1 MVCMRSWLS
10 LTLDLFTENIVAESA
25 PVSKIETIKITME
38 SSIKLKAFKFLGMK
52 KMYSCNSDEPYNQAA

>member
-1 MVCMRSWLS
+1 
-10 LTLDLFTENIVAESA
+10 
-25 PVSKIETIKITME
+25 VSKIETIKITME